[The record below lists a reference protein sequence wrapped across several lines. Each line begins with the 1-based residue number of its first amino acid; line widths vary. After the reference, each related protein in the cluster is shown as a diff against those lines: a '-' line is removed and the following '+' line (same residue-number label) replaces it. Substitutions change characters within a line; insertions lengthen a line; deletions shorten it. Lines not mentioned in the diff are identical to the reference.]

1 MGLIMKKFL
10 LIINILFFSGTFLS
24 QSDQEALEILLDK
37 LNQLEEEISNISNKI
52 DGNNFDLQRIE
63 ESNQLRYVDL
73 DRRIHQLETIIL
85 FSEEEDEDEFI
96 DTEDNPLSGL
106 ISSSESEEEFSLWSN
121 SLKLIENS
129 RYSEAA
135 ENLRLLILSY
145 PQGEYVIEAYFYLGD
160 IYFQQQMFQD
170 SFETFSSL
178 VLNFP
183 DNKRSPESFYKL
195 GLIFIQLEDEI
206 MAINNFNK
214 VIQNYPDSSAAILS
228 REELVKLNN

>member
-1 MGLIMKKFL
+1 MKKFF
-10 LIINILFFSGTFLS
+10 LIINFLFFSEIFLS
-24 QSDQEALEILLDK
+24 QSDQDALEILLDK
-37 LNQLEEEISNISNKI
+37 LNKLEEEISNLSNKI
-52 DGNNFDLQRIE
+52 DENNFDLQRIE

-73 DRRIHQLETIIL
+73 DRRIHQLETLIL
-85 FSEEEDEDEFI
+85 LSEEELEEEFN
-96 DTEDNPLSGL
+96 DLEENPLSGL
-106 ISSSESEEEFSLWSN
+106 TSSNESEEEFSLWSN

-160 IYFQQQMFQD
+160 IYLQQQMFQD

-183 DNKRSPESFYKL
+183 DNARAPESYYKL
-195 GLIFIQLEDEI
+195 GLILIELEDENS
-206 MAINNFNK
+206 AINNFNK

-228 REELVKLNN
+228 NEELVKLNK